1 MVMVGCLGHGNKEKD
16 KRDGI
21 FKDSLTK
28 ETTQGSL
35 VNNFKIMKLTKTRLM
50 NDLKGVFAFSNCKR
64 REQKCELFL
73 VDPEKLHVL

>member
-1 MVMVGCLGHGNKEKD
+1 MVGCLVHGSKEKD

-35 VNNFKIMKLTKTRLM
+35 VNNFKIMKLTKL
-50 NDLKGVFAFSNCKR
+50 NGDIV
-64 REQKCELFL
+64 L
-73 VDPEKLHVL
+73 VIYVIRPNKEKKERYGNLQLTK

>member
-1 MVMVGCLGHGNKEKD
+1 MVGCLVHGNKEKD

-35 VNNFKIMKLTKTRLM
+35 ANNFKIMKLTKL
-50 NDLKGVFAFSNCKR
+50 NGDIV
-64 REQKCELFL
+64 L
-73 VDPEKLHVL
+73 VIYVLRPNKEKKERYGNLQLTK

>member
-35 VNNFKIMKLTKTRLM
+35 VNNFKIMKLTKL
-50 NDLKGVFAFSNCKR
+50 NGDIV
-64 REQKCELFL
+64 L
-73 VDPEKLHVL
+73 VIYVLRPNKEKKERYGNFQLTK